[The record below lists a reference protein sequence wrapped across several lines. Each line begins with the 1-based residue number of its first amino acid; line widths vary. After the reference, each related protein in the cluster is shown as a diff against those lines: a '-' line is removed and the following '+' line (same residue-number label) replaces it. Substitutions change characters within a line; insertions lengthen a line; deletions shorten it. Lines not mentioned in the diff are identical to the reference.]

1 MIEDRLIERTEGLK
15 RKEPIYR
22 DYRVGD
28 VRHSQANID
37 KAKKLLGYDPKH
49 LISKGMDEAIDWYI
63 NNLSKKT

>member
-1 MIEDRLIERTEGLK
+1 MKPMEG
-15 RKEPIYR
+15 YR
-22 DYRVGD
+22 DYREGD